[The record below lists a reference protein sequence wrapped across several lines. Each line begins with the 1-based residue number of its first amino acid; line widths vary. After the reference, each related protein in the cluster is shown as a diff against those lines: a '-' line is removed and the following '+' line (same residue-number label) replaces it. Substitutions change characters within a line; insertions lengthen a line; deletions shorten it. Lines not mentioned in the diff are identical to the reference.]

1 MLFRLPSHRALAKLP
16 THSTSVKNHR
26 NQKRMN
32 RKYESLIVLN
42 TKGNEDSVDE
52 LVGAVA
58 KEMESEGAKLDEIK
72 QLGKRKFA
80 YNARHLDSGHYVNYI
95 FEADSQQVQNIQNKL
110 KLNSLVHLQHYQRVD

>member
-1 MLFRLPSHRALAKLP
+1 
-16 THSTSVKNHR
+16 
-26 NQKRMN
+26 MN

-95 FEADSQQVQNIQNKL
+95 FEADPQQVQNIQNKL
-110 KLNSLVHLQHYQRVD
+110 KLNYLVHLQHYQRVD